1 MKNDRFPYEKE
12 IDEIRAKL
20 YEESK
25 TMTREERIH
34 RDNELLRELARQYN
48 WNIVSQ
54 PASRT
59 AA

>member
-12 IDEIRAKL
+12 IDEIRARL

-25 TMTREERIH
+25 TMTREERV
-34 RDNELLRELARQYN
+34 RKTNETMRELARQHN
-48 WNIVSQ
+48 WKIAAQ
-54 PASRT
+54 PDIRS